1 VNIEHAPAFVDTV
14 NGAGDGA
21 IAILNVD
28 TGIGNDISHPAAPR
42 FQFEN
47 EYDKWKRCKKALIF
61 DASIAAK
68 ATPTGLQARAS
79 LPCRRACSAAGQYRH
94 FLPRPT
100 ERATKEKREGF
111 LRRAGEDRISNA
123 SLAG

>member
-42 FQFEN
+42 FQFETSMTN
-47 EYDKWKRCKKALIF
+47 GSVAKKR
-61 DASIAAK
+61 
-68 ATPTGLQARAS
+68 
-79 LPCRRACSAAGQYRH
+79 
-94 FLPRPT
+94 
-100 ERATKEKREGF
+100 
-111 LRRAGEDRISNA
+111 
-123 SLAG
+123 